1 MIRQKELLVDY
12 VEFENPEKVGLGD
25 GKTVEAVGMG
35 KVAISRAAASKG
47 NSVNLS
53 TRMSTSPIRVCNSG
67 FNGARQC

>member
-35 KVAISRAAASKG
+35 KVAISR
-47 NSVNLS
+47 
-53 TRMSTSPIRVCNSG
+53 M
-67 FNGARQC
+67 